1 MDVRR
6 RIRGQIHELYN
17 RHHTDN
23 PCLQRRFSPPSNE
36 SNPTLNVSFIGGGVM
51 AEAIISGMKKADLDA
66 NITVSEPI
74 PQRASYL
81 AETYDVAIAE
91 NNVVA
96 IRNADL
102 AVLSV
107 KPQQLGD
114 VANEISTVVPT
125 LDRLTVMS
133 IMAGVQSKTIIDQI
147 GCDRLIRIMAN
158 TPSQVGL
165 GATAWT
171 TTPTVSSQMRAFATK
186 MLSSFGEQVYFD
198 DEKLVDIA
206 TALSASGPAY
216 VFVFIEALID
226 GAVQL
231 GMTNSDAR
239 ALAIQM
245 VLGSAALAKET
256 GQHPAELRNMV
267 TSPGGTTAAALS
279 ALENAN
285 FRKATIDAVLAAY
298 NRGEELARLADI

>member
-1 MDVRR
+1 M
-6 RIRGQIHELYN
+6 
-17 RHHTDN
+17 
-23 PCLQRRFSPPSNE
+23 
-36 SNPTLNVSFIGGGVM
+36 NVSFIGGGVM
-51 AEAIISGMKKADLDA
+51 AEAIISGMIKAELDV

-74 PQRASYL
+74 TERAAYL
-81 AETYDVAIAE
+81 KRTYAVAIA
-91 NNVVA
+91 NNIDAVGSA
-96 IRNADL
+96 NL

-114 VANEISTVVPT
+114 VAHEIRDVVPALTQLT
-125 LDRLTVMS
+125 LMS
-133 IMAGVQSKTIIDQI
+133 IMAGVQSKTIIDQL

-158 TPSQVGL
+158 TPAQIGL

-171 TTPTVSSQMRAFATK
+171 ATPSVTSEMREFAVE
-186 MLSSFGEQVYFD
+186 MLESFGEQVYFD

-216 VFVFIEALID
+216 VFVFIEALVD

-231 GMTNSDAR
+231 GMSNTDAR

-256 GQHPAELRNMV
+256 GKHPAELRNMV
-267 TSPGGTTAAALS
+267 TSPGGTTAAALHAMELS
-279 ALENAN
+279 G
-285 FRKATIDAVLAAY
+285 FRKASIDAVLAAY
-298 NRGEELARLADI
+298 ERGEQLAKLTGK

>member
-1 MDVRR
+1 
-6 RIRGQIHELYN
+6 
-17 RHHTDN
+17 
-23 PCLQRRFSPPSNE
+23 
-36 SNPTLNVSFIGGGVM
+36 M
-51 AEAIISGMKKADLDA
+51 AEAIISGMKKAELDA

-74 PQRASYL
+74 PERASYL
-81 AETYDVAIAE
+81 AKTYDVAIAE
-91 NNVVA
+91 NNVDA
-96 IRNADL
+96 ISSANL

-114 VANEISTVVPT
+114 VAEEVRPYIPT
-125 LDRLTVMS
+125 LHRLTLMS

-171 TTPTVSSQMRAFATK
+171 TTPTVSDEMRDFAAK
-186 MLSSFGEQVYFD
+186 MLASFGEQIYFD

-231 GMTNSDAR
+231 GMTNADAR

-245 VLGSAALAKET
+245 VLGSAALAQET
-256 GQHPAELRNMV
+256 GKHPAELRNMV

-285 FRKATIDAVLAAY
+285 FRKATIEAVLAAHQ
-298 NRGEELARLADI
+298 RGEELAKLTDV

>member
-1 MDVRR
+1 M
-6 RIRGQIHELYN
+6 
-17 RHHTDN
+17 
-23 PCLQRRFSPPSNE
+23 
-36 SNPTLNVSFIGGGVM
+36 NVSFIGGGVM
-51 AEAIISGMKKADLDA
+51 AEAIISGMKSAALDV
-66 NITVSEPI
+66 NISVSEPI
-74 PQRASYL
+74 AARASHL
-81 AETYDVAIAE
+81 EQTYEVAIAD
-91 NNVVA
+91 NNIDAV
-96 IRNADL
+96 RNADL

-114 VANEISTVVPT
+114 VAEEIRGAVNGQHQ
-125 LDRLTVMS
+125 LTIMS

-158 TPSQVGL
+158 TPAQVGL

-171 TTPTVSSQMRAFATK
+171 SSPTVSNTMRDFAAK
-186 MLSSFGEQVYFD
+186 MLESFGEQVYFD

-216 VFVFIEALID
+216 VFVFIEALVD

-231 GMTNSDAR
+231 GMSNIDAR

-256 GQHPAELRNMV
+256 GKHPAELRNMV
-267 TSPGGTTAAALS
+267 TSPGGTTAAALH
-279 ALENAN
+279 AMELGG
-285 FRKATIDAVLAAY
+285 FRKASIDAVLAAY
-298 NRGEELARLADI
+298 ERGEELAKLTEQ

>member
-1 MDVRR
+1 
-6 RIRGQIHELYN
+6 
-17 RHHTDN
+17 
-23 PCLQRRFSPPSNE
+23 
-36 SNPTLNVSFIGGGVM
+36 M
-51 AEAIISGMKKADLDA
+51 AEAIISGMKKAELDA

-74 PQRASYL
+74 VDRASYL
-81 AETYDVAIAE
+81 AKAYDVEIAE
-91 NNVVA
+91 NNVRAVLA
-96 IRNADL
+96 TDL

-114 VANEISTVVPT
+114 VADEISGVVT
-125 LDRLTVMS
+125 DLHNLTFMS
-133 IMAGVQSKTIIDQI
+133 IMAGVQSKTIIEQI

-171 TTPTVSSQMRAFATK
+171 TSPTVSDEMRNFAAK
-186 MLSSFGEQVYFD
+186 MLASFGEQVYFD

-239 ALAIQM
+239 SLAIQM

-256 GQHPAELRNMV
+256 GKHPAELRNMV

-285 FRKATIDAVLAAY
+285 FRKAAIEAVLAAY
-298 NRGEELARLADI
+298 QRGEELAKLTDG